1 MTNRL
6 KFSNKYI
13 IGNVDIID
21 KLSPGLNFSEL
32 NEFFDIQCKIDSS
45 IDFDIIKP
53 FTRDWSN
60 IPGEAQLLVRPQN
73 NEQAALILRTC
84 SQLNIPITFSAGQ
97 TNLTGSATPQ
107 KGVIFFSI
115 KNLNK
120 KIFSV
125 NSKKKICSNNR

>member
-60 IPGEAQLLVRPQN
+60 IQGEAQLLVRPQN

-84 SQLNIPITFSAGQ
+84 SQLRYRLLFQQAKQI
-97 TNLTGSATPQ
+97 
-107 KGVIFFSI
+107 
-115 KNLNK
+115 
-120 KIFSV
+120 
-125 NSKKKICSNNR
+125 